1 MPDLLMVYGYETM
14 TKLVHAEQNQS
25 LEDEEVLGFLH
36 TSFTSIIADKTPE
49 D

>member
-1 MPDLLMVYGYETM
+1 M
-14 TKLVHAEQNQS
+14 TKLVHAEQNPS

-49 D
+49 DLEMGKLRNVD